1 MVSCARDD
9 YSVDLLERMITG
21 GKGLAA
27 EQGYSAKGMVVA
39 GLGGGSGKSVI
50 AVGLAAAFAGQGRRV
65 VPFKK
70 GPDYIDAGW
79 LALAA
84 GYPCYNLDPYLMTP
98 EALGNSFRTHVH
110 GRELVIIEGNRGLYD
125 GVDAQGTFSTAELA
139 KTLGLP
145 VLLVVDCTKTTRTV
159 AALVLGCQRFDP
171 EVKIGGVILNRV
183 GTARHEALVRQAVE
197 QYTGIPVLGAMPR
210 SKEDAF
216 PQRHLG
222 ITPCPEHA
230 GAEAAVQGLAGK
242 AAQYLDLAG
251 IEKMMAP
258 CAGEAEVPPLTR
270 QGADEPV
277 RIGILKDAAFQF
289 YYAENLEALVRC
301 GAELV
306 EINALTAPELPE
318 IDGLY
323 IGGGFPETSAG
334 ALSGNGSFRA
344 SLKNAAEAGL
354 PIYAECG
361 GLIYLGESM
370 VLGDEVFPLVG
381 IFPVRFGLKKKPQA
395 HGYTVLKV
403 EGRNPYYSEG
413 AEIKGHE
420 FRYSR
425 VEEWGGETG
434 RLALRMERG
443 VGFVGGR
450 DGLVFKN
457 VLALYTH
464 IHALGTTSWAPAL
477 VARAREYRAEQD

>member
-9 YSVDLLERMITG
+9 YIVNLLEMMITG

-27 EQGYSAKGMVVA
+27 EQGYSAKGLVVA

-50 AVGLAAAFAGQGRRV
+50 AVGLAAAFAGQGRLV

-84 GYPCYNLDPYLMTP
+84 DYPCYNLDPYLMAP
-98 EALGNSFRTHVH
+98 EALSHSFRTHVR

-125 GVDAQGTFSTAELA
+125 GVDAEGTFSTAELA

-183 GTARHEALVRQAVE
+183 GTSRHEALVRQAVE
-197 QYTGIPVLGAMPR
+197 HYTGLPVLGAMPR
-210 SKEDAF
+210 SQEDAF

-230 GAEAAVQGLAGK
+230 GAEAAVRTLAEK
-242 AAQYLDLAG
+242 TSRYLDLAG
-251 IEKMMAP
+251 IERMMAP
-258 CAGEAEVPPLTR
+258 CASEPEAKPPGLPR
-270 QGADEPV
+270 AEEPV

-289 YYAENLEALVRC
+289 YYAENLEALTRC
-301 GAELV
+301 GAQLV

-318 IDGLY
+318 LDGLY

-334 ALSGNGSFRA
+334 ALSANASFRG
-344 SLKNAAEAGL
+344 SLKRAAEAGL

-370 VLGDEVFPLVG
+370 VLAGEVFPLVG
-381 IFPVRFGLKKKPQA
+381 LFPVRFGLMKRPQA
-395 HGYTVLKV
+395 HGYTVLTV
-403 EGRNPYYSEG
+403 EGENPYYPEG
-413 AEIKGHE
+413 TEIKGHE

-425 VEEWGGETG
+425 VEEWGGDDS

-443 VGFVGGR
+443 VGFAGGR

-464 IHALGTTSWAPAL
+464 IHALGTPAWAPAL
-477 VARAREYRAEQD
+477 VARARAFRTRQG

>member
-1 MVSCARDD
+1 M
-9 YSVDLLERMITG
+9 G

-27 EQGYSAKGMVVA
+27 EEECSVKGLVIA
-39 GLGGGSGKSVI
+39 GLGGGSGKSVV

-79 LALAA
+79 LSLAA
-84 GYPCYNLDPYLMTP
+84 GFPCYNLDPYLMPP
-98 EALGNSFRTHVH
+98 EALAHSFRTHVRR
-110 GRELVIIEGNRGLYD
+110 RELVIIEGNRGLYD
-125 GVDAQGTFSTAELA
+125 GVDAEGTFSTAELA

-145 VLLVVDCTKTTRTV
+145 VLLVVDCTKTTRTM
-159 AALVLGCQRFDP
+159 AAMVLGCQRFDP

-183 GTARHEALVRQAVE
+183 GTSRHEALVREAVE
-197 QYTGIPVLGAMPR
+197 HYTGIPVLGAIPR

-230 GAEAAVQGLAGK
+230 GADAAVQGLAGK
-242 AAQYLDLAG
+242 ATRYLDLAG
-251 IEKMMAP
+251 IEKMMAL
-258 CAGEAEVPPLTR
+258 CAGEPETQRPEAREVE
-270 QGADEPV
+270 EPV

-289 YYAENLEALVRC
+289 YYAENLEALIRC
-301 GAELV
+301 GAQLV
-306 EINALTAPELPE
+306 EINALAATELPE
-318 IDGLY
+318 LDGLY
-323 IGGGFPETSAG
+323 IGGGFPETSAR
-334 ALSGNGSFRA
+334 ALSGNVSFRA
-344 SLKNAAEAGL
+344 SLKRAAEAGL

-370 VLGDEVFPLVG
+370 VLGDEAFPLVG
-381 IFPVRFGLKKKPQA
+381 LFPVRFGLMQKPQA
-395 HGYTVLKV
+395 HGYTVLV
-403 EGRNPYYSEG
+403 AEGENPYYPAG
-413 AEIKGHE
+413 TEIKGHE

-425 VEEWGGETG
+425 VEEWGGEAVQ
-434 RLALRMERG
+434 LALRMERG
-443 VGFVGGR
+443 VGFCEKR

-464 IHALGTTSWAPAL
+464 IHALGTTTWAPAL
-477 VARAREYRAEQD
+477 VAKAREYRAAKG

>member
-1 MVSCARDD
+1 M
-9 YSVDLLERMITG
+9 
-21 GKGLAA
+21 AA
-27 EQGYSAKGMVVA
+27 EQEYSAKGLVVA

-98 EALGNSFRTHVH
+98 EALGHSFRTHAH

-125 GVDAQGTFSTAELA
+125 GVDAEGTFSTAELA

-183 GTARHEALVRQAVE
+183 GTSRHEALVRQAVE

-230 GAEAAVQGLAGK
+230 GAEAAVQALAGK
-242 AAQYLDLAG
+242 AARYLDLGG

-258 CAGEAEVPPLTR
+258 CASEPALSRPERRGAE
-270 QGADEPV
+270 DSV

-289 YYAENLEALVRC
+289 YYAENLEALTRC
-301 GAELV
+301 GAQLV
-306 EINALTAPELPE
+306 EINALTATELPQL
-318 IDGLY
+318 DGLY

-334 ALSGNGSFRA
+334 ALSANASFRA
-344 SLKNAAEAGL
+344 SLKSAAEAGL

-381 IFPVRFGLKKKPQA
+381 LFPVRFGLMKKPQA

-403 EGRNPYYSEG
+403 EGENPYYPAG

-425 VEEWGGETG
+425 VEEWDGEAG
-434 RLALRMERG
+434 QLALRMERG

-477 VARAREYRAEQD
+477 VARAREHRAVLG

>member
-1 MVSCARDD
+1 
-9 YSVDLLERMITG
+9 MITEE
-21 GKGLAA
+21 KGLTA
-27 EQGYSAKGMVVA
+27 ERKYSAKGLVVA
-39 GLGGGSGKSVI
+39 GLGGGSGKSVV
-50 AVGLAAAFAGQGRRV
+50 AVGLAAAFAGQGRLV
-65 VPFKK
+65 AAFKK

-79 LALAA
+79 LAMAA
-84 GYPCYNLDPYLMTP
+84 GYPCYNLDAYLMSP
-98 EALGNSFRTHVH
+98 EALAHSFRTQVY

-125 GVDAQGTFSTAELA
+125 GVDAKGSFSTAELA
-139 KTLGLP
+139 KTLGLS

-159 AALVLGCQRFDP
+159 AALVLGCQKFAP

-183 GTARHEALVRQAVE
+183 GTARHEALVRQAVT
-197 QYTGIPVLGAMPR
+197 QYTGIPVLGALPR
-210 SKEDAF
+210 SQEDAF

-230 GAEAAVQGLAGK
+230 GAEAAVQTLAEK
-242 AAQYLDLAG
+242 AARYLDLTG

-258 CAGEAEVPPLTR
+258 CASESKVQTLELKET
-270 QGADEPV
+270 EKPV

-289 YYAENLEALVRC
+289 YYAENLEALTRC
-301 GAELV
+301 GAKLV
-306 EINALTAPELPE
+306 EINALTATELPAL
-318 IDGLY
+318 DGLY

-334 ALSGNGSFRA
+334 ALSANITFRA
-344 SLKNAAEAGL
+344 SLKRAAEAGL

-370 VLGDEVFPLVG
+370 TLAGEVFPLVG
-381 IFPVRFGLKKKPQA
+381 LFPVRFGLRERPQA

-403 EGRNPYYSEG
+403 EGQNPYYPEG
-413 AEIKGHE
+413 SEIKGHE

-425 VEEWGGETG
+425 VEEWGGDAAQ
-434 RLALRMERG
+434 LALRMERG
-443 VGFVGGR
+443 VGFAEKR

-464 IHALGTTSWAPAL
+464 IHALGTPAWAPAL
-477 VARAREYRAEQD
+477 VARAREYRATLRLMAS